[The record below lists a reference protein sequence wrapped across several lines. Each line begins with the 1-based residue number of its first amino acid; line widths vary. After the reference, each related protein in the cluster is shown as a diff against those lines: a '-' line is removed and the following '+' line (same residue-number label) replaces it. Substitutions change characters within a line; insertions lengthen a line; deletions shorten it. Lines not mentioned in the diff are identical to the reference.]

1 MNNYFI
7 ILAAGLGKR
16 FSKKKP
22 KQYFLYKNKELFEHS
37 VDKAI
42 KSKLFKKVVL
52 VTDNP
57 KKIRGRYLPNVLI
70 IKGGKERSD
79 SSLIALKRIKQ
90 FRPNNV
96 LIHDAARPNF
106 SLNLLKKLINSLK
119 KNKAVIPSIKSKD
132 SIKYKIKNQ
141 IFNLNRDNSI
151 LTQTPQAFKFK
162 DLYNLSIKQKKVIT
176 DEATLFIEN
185 NLKVKFIQGEN
196 LNTKITFKEDVKEK
210 TTYFGIGF
218 DIHRL
223 VEGKKLYLG
232 GLKIP
237 FHSGLKGH
245 SDGDVIIHSIIDS
258 ILGAMRKKDIGTF
271 FPDNINKFK
280 NIRSPKML
288 KPIIKLLNS
297 NNYYINNLDINLICE
312 QPKISKYRDK
322 IINSLSNLI
331 DLNKDLINL
340 KGKTTEKLGL
350 IGKENAIACE
360 VICSISKWKKLMF

>member
-7 ILAAGLGKR
+7 ILASGQSKR
-16 FSKKKP
+16 FNSKRP
-22 KQYFLYKNKELFEHS
+22 KQYYIYKGKSLYKHS
-37 VDKAI
+37 LDKAL
-42 KSKLFKKVVL
+42 KSKLFKKIIIVV
-52 VTDNP
+52 NN
-57 KKIRGRYLPNVLI
+57 KNEIKEKFSKNVLI

-79 SSLIALKRIKQ
+79 SSLIALKFIKKYK
-90 FRPNNV
+90 PTNV

-106 SLNLLKKLINSLK
+106 TLRLLKKIISSLK
-119 KNKAVIPSIKSKD
+119 KNKAVIPVIKSKD

-151 LTQTPQAFKFK
+151 LTQTPQAFKFQ
-162 DLYNLSIKQKKVIT
+162 DLYDLSIKQKKIIT

-185 NLKVKFIQGEN
+185 NYKIKFIQGEN
-196 LNTKITFKEDVKEK
+196 FNYKITFKEDVKEK

-223 VEGKKLYLG
+223 IKGKKLYLG

-237 FHSGLKGH
+237 YHSGLKGH
-245 SDGDVIIHSIIDS
+245 SDGDVIIHAIIDS

-271 FPDNINKFK
+271 FPDNSKKFK
-280 NIRSPKML
+280 NIRSAKML
-288 KPIIKLLNS
+288 KPITKLLDL

-322 IINSLSNLI
+322 IINSLSNLLN
-331 DLNKDLINL
+331 LNKALINL

-350 IGKENAIACE
+350 IGREKAIACE
-360 VICSISKWKKLMF
+360 VICSISK